1 MLSIHSSPIGKLGT
15 KDTGGMSVY
24 IRELARELG
33 RRGCRV
39 DIFTLL
45 RSDDQPPVIH
55 LNDNVRLIHLRIRQ
69 NGNISKQA
77 IYNYVSPILNSLENF
92 RIKENLDY
100 DLIHSHYWLSGLLG
114 NRLQDIWERPHLVMF
129 HTLGAVKNSTGVGKP
144 EPELRITVE
153 KRIMKTC
160 HRILV
165 PTEGERK
172 KLLSFYPVASEKIG
186 IIPCGVN
193 LKRFSPIKKMTAR
206 KALGF
211 QPDDKILLYVG
222 RFDPLKGLNRLLQAM
237 VYLNNH
243 HYRLRLMII
252 GGDGIDA
259 REHRHLRQ
267 NAVKLGID
275 DKVILT
281 GRIEQNQ
288 LPPYYGSADALVIPS
303 YYESFGLVGLE
314 ALACGRPVVSTPV
327 GAMENIICQDQT
339 GQVVKNPSPKSLA
352 RGIESVI
359 SDSRVAP
366 ADKIRESV
374 LGYSWSAVASAIGKE
389 YKNLLTLPTVSK
401 DTFFSAGA
409 VVN

>member
-24 IRELARELG
+24 IRELAHELG
-33 RRGCRV
+33 RCGHRV

-45 RSDDQPPVIH
+45 RSGDQRPVIH
-55 LNDNVRLIHLRIRQ
+55 LNDNVRLIHLRIQ
-69 NGNISKQA
+69 HKGNISKQA

-92 RIKENLDY
+92 RINENLDY
-100 DLIHSHYWLSGLLG
+100 DIIHSHYWLSGLLG

-144 EPELRITVE
+144 EPELRIAVE

-172 KLLSFYPVASEKIG
+172 KLLSFYPVASGKIG

-193 LKRFSPIKKMTAR
+193 LKRFSPIEKMTAR

-222 RFDPLKGLNRLLQAM
+222 RFDPLKGLNRLLQAI

-243 HYRLRLMII
+243 HHRLRLMII

-259 REHRHLRQ
+259 REHRHLLQ

-275 DKVILT
+275 DKVVLT

-339 GQVVKNPSPKSLA
+339 GQVVNNPSPKTIA
-352 RGIESVI
+352 RSIESVI
-359 SDSRVAP
+359 SDSRFAP

-401 DTFFSAGA
+401 DMFFSAGA
-409 VVN
+409 VIN